1 MRKLA
6 VVEYVTADGV
16 LQGPSDP
23 DEDTEGGFEHGGWGS
38 PYSDEIF
45 YDKAMEALAV
55 TTAYLMG
62 RRTYQL
68 MASYWPYQPDEN
80 PLAVYF
86 NGTPKYV
93 VSRTNPELNWE
104 GSQLLPSFDVPAA
117 VRELKSEGEG
127 VISLLGS
134 SVLLSTL
141 TENDLVDEYR
151 LFVHPLVLGSG
162 KRLFR
167 EVRRPMRLHLVD
179 VTRTTTD
186 VLMVHYARD

>member
-6 VVEYVTADGV
+6 VVEYVTLDGV
-16 LQGPSDP
+16 LQGPSEP
-23 DEDTEGGFEHGGWGS
+23 EEDTEGGFAHGGWGA

-45 YDKAMEALAV
+45 YEKAMEALAV

-62 RRTYQL
+62 RKTYDL
-68 MASYWPYQPDEN
+68 MADYWPHQPDEN

-93 VSRTNPELNWE
+93 VSKTHTRLDWA
-104 GSQLLPSFDVPAA
+104 GSQFLPGDDVPAG
-117 VRELKSEGEG
+117 VRALKAEGEG

-134 SVLLSTL
+134 SALLATL
-141 TENDLVDEYR
+141 TEHDLIDEYR
-151 LFVHPLVLGSG
+151 LFVHPVIIGSG

-167 EVRRPMRLHLVD
+167 SVPSPVRMRLVD
-179 VTRTTTD
+179 CTRTSTD
-186 VLMVHYARD
+186 VLMVHYQRE